1 MTQLIIN
8 GTSYPK
14 TSNDKYKVYKT
25 ELSESVRMAAGNLV
39 YEVRGKY
46 TIIEYSYDYFPTEI
60 AAKCI
65 ADLRSGEELTVSYL
79 VPYETEMP
87 TQTFRCT
94 KMPEPVFA
102 FGRGNTAYWHDFS
115 FTLEAV
121 ECDS

>member
-39 YEVRGKY
+39 FESRGMY
-46 TIIEYSYDYFPTEI
+46 TVIEYSYDYFPPDI
-60 AAKCI
+60 AAKCLS
-65 ADLRSGEELTVSYL
+65 DLRSGEELTVSYIEQ
-79 VPYETEMP
+79 YDSDMK

-94 KMPEPVFA
+94 SFPAPVFA
-102 FGRGNTAYWHDFS
+102 FGRGNNAYWHNFS
-115 FTLEAV
+115 FVLEAV